1 MLWSMTLH
9 FDPADGLIT
18 SSGLASRTP
27 RQRYAR
33 RARGVL
39 LAIVALAGGASVSC
53 AGRRE
58 APPPPSAVAVVAT
71 DTASLPIPA
80 PTGFVNDFAHVLAPA
95 DVAALDTLVREVRA
109 KCHGEIA
116 VVTLPS
122 LQGRQIRDVATRIG
136 NAWGVGYRG
145 APNDPA
151 TNTGV
156 VILLAPNDRRVWIGT
171 AEGAR
176 AFIPDREATAISE
189 IMTPDFKKGAY
200 GAGLRKGV
208 RLVAQAFAVRFHFT
222 LTADSVGS
230 VGR

>member
-1 MLWSMTLH
+1 MLWSMALH
-9 FDPADGLIT
+9 FDPADALIT

-33 RARGVL
+33 RARSAL
-39 LAIVALAGGASVSC
+39 LVIVALAGSASVSC
-53 AGRRE
+53 AGGRG
-58 APPPPSAVAVVAT
+58 APPPPAVAVVAT

-95 DVAALDTLVREVRA
+95 DVAALDTLVREVRG

-136 NAWGVGYRG
+136 NTWGVGYRG

-189 IMTPDFKKGAY
+189 IMKPDFEKGAY
-200 GAGLRKGV
+200 GAGLRNGV
-208 RLVAQAFAVRFHFT
+208 RLVALAFAVRFHFT
-222 LTADSVGS
+222 LTADSVGP

>member
-1 MLWSMTLH
+1 MTVHL
-9 FDPADGLIT
+9 DRPDALVMA
-18 SSGLASRTP
+18 SGTASRATRRHP
-27 RQRYAR
+27 R
-33 RARGVL
+33 RARVAL
-39 LAIVALAGGASVSC
+39 LVIVGLAGGVSASC
-53 AGRRE
+53 AGRRQ
-58 APPPPSAVAVVAT
+58 APPPPAVGVLAT
-71 DTASLPIPA
+71 DTAPLAIPA

-122 LQGRQIRDVATRIG
+122 LQGRQIRDVATHIG

-145 APNDPA
+145 APTDPA

-171 AEGAR
+171 AEGSR
-176 AFIPDREATAISE
+176 KFIPDGEAAAISKL
-189 IMTPDFKKGAY
+189 MTPDFEKGAY

-208 RLVAQAFAVRFHFT
+208 RLVAQAFASRFHFT
-222 LTADSVGS
+222 LTPDSVGS
-230 VGR
+230 VAR